1 MTVNPNTPSVAMAP
15 VAADPYPTVAVFN
28 VIRPAN
34 VIGTVFDCDDYTR
47 WRRGRTVVRRRRTG
61 AEQRDQAKQENEPA
75 FHNDILCMGGTMPIP
90 RLFVLKNAVGL
101 IPALAVV
108 RPGAQ

>member
-75 FHNDILCMGGTMPIP
+75 FHNDIL
-90 RLFVLKNAVGL
+90 
-101 IPALAVV
+101 
-108 RPGAQ
+108 